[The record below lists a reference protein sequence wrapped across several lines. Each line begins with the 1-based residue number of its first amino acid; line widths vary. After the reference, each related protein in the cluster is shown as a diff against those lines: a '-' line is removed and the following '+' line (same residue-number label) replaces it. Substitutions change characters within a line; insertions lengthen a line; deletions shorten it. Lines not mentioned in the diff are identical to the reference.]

1 MGFSRIKECLD
12 LVIFCL
18 SSISLQLPLP
28 PRLLSFCIFMC
39 VHVVWEP
46 TCLLRLPSAIP
57 TIKQQMTTSLLRP
70 FKIGHKKGC
79 CSYINLQQPP
89 NRPLWVLYLSAS
101 LSSLLSA
108 VTHPPP
114 TPPPPRSASLRASVE
129 IRSSLSEVLC
139 HVAQGAWN
147 SPRAVEQTQAQG
159 LSIAAPQT
167 NCLSNEPP
175 SLSCP
180 HTHTCSDCDFHTL
193 ACAHTFDSKGSDTL
207 LKETA
212 RVTLLCLPSCSH
224 SRHPCVFACVC
235 VWCSRC
241 EILLLLRGAQRCMEQ
256 LMQPTHPTHPT
267 VYQPAIYFSF

>member
-1 MGFSRIKECLD
+1 
-12 LVIFCL
+12 
-18 SSISLQLPLP
+18 
-28 PRLLSFCIFMC
+28 
-39 VHVVWEP
+39 
-46 TCLLRLPSAIP
+46 
-57 TIKQQMTTSLLRP
+57 MTTSLLRP
-70 FKIGHKKGC
+70 FKIRHKKVC

-108 VTHPPP
+108 RLSHIHPPH
-114 TPPPPRSASLRASVE
+114 SASLRASVE

-180 HTHTCSDCDFHTL
+180 HTHTHTHMCVHCDIRTLTHTHTH
-193 ACAHTFDSKGSDTL
+193 AHTSTHRADL
-207 LKETA
+207 IQ
-212 RVTLLCLPSCSH
+212 RVVI
-224 SRHPCVFACVC
+224 PC
-235 VWCSRC
+235 
-241 EILLLLRGAQRCMEQ
+241 
-256 LMQPTHPTHPT
+256 
-267 VYQPAIYFSF
+267 